1 MNAPASTSVRKDGI
15 VYLTLEDDDGS
26 LTAIAPKD
34 VDPDETYSHDLFTGS
49 EGSIERIDHGPLVV
63 AYSDLGRV
71 TLSSLRDALKVK
83 RCCQSS
89 PEIVCVD
96 KSGGQINHDLLNLD
110 DVHFQVEESRVA
122 AVITHLHATQPE
134 LSETAYAES
143 LHVVMQRYGCSVA
156 GVRYLTADGTT
167 FDDLGFDYSALG
179 LDPEVEAREAAENA
193 EIVRK
198 MVHYVEVTIITDDD
212 NGATKLIDA
221 GRALVAYLEAQRGGS
236 LTAGTIV
243 DLLRGGHTK
252 LLLGHKESAFL
263 DVKSQQ
269 YNVGVPGQPG
279 DQQKIE
285 LAQDVARFA
294 NGDQDAVLV
303 LGYGEG
309 KSGQDTV
316 INSIKEIKLKD
327 FDPATYVNIL
337 DARIVPAVTG
347 LTVDSVE
354 TSPGKGIIYI
364 FVPAQPAEMQP
375 YLVHG
380 VVAEGKVEG
389 AFFSIV
395 QRRGE
400 GSITITA
407 SQIHGYL
414 VAGKAFLK
422 GK

>member
-1 MNAPASTSVRKDGI
+1 MNAPPSSSARKDGV
-15 VYLTLEDDDGS
+15 VYLTLEDETGT
-26 LTAIAPKD
+26 LAISPEDA
-34 VDPDETYSHDLFTGS
+34 DPDRTYSHDLFIGT
-49 EGSIERIDHGPLVV
+49 EGSIERIKHGPLVI
-63 AYSDLGRV
+63 AYNDLARV
-71 TLSSLRDALKVK
+71 TLPSLRDALKVN
-83 RCCQSS
+83 RCCQRS

-96 KSGGQINHDLLNLD
+96 KGDGPINHNLLNLD
-110 DVHFQVEESRVA
+110 DVHLEVDDSQVVA
-122 AVITHLHATQPE
+122 IVTHSHATQPQM
-134 LSETAYAES
+134 SEAEYAES
-143 LHVVMQRYGCSVA
+143 LRVVMERYGCSVA
-156 GVRYLTADGTT
+156 GVRYLTADGAT
-167 FDDLGFDYSALG
+167 FDGLGFDYSGLG
-179 LDPEVEAREAAENA
+179 LDPEVEAKAAAENA
-193 EIVRK
+193 EIIRN
-198 MVHYVEVTIITDDD
+198 MVHVVEVSLNTDDD
-212 NGATKLIDA
+212 DGATKLIDA
-221 GRALVAYLEAQRGGS
+221 GRALAAYLEAHKGGS

-243 DLLRGGHTK
+243 DLLRGGHVK

-269 YNVGVPGQPG
+269 YNVGVPGKPG
-279 DQQKIE
+279 EQQKIE

-303 LGYGEG
+303 LGYEEG
-309 KSGQDTV
+309 KSGQDSV
-316 INSIKEIKLKD
+316 IQNIKEIKLKD

-414 VAGKAFLK
+414 VAGKAFLR

>member
-1 MNAPASTSVRKDGI
+1 MNAPASTSARKDGV
-15 VYLTLEDDDGS
+15 VYLTLEGDSGT
-26 LTAIAPKD
+26 LAVAPED
-34 VDPDETYSHDLFTGS
+34 ADPNETYLHELFIGR
-49 EGSIERIDHGPLVV
+49 EGSIERIDHGPLVSP
-63 AYSDLGRV
+63 YGDLSHV
-71 TLSSLRDALKVK
+71 TLSSLSDALKFN
-83 RCCQSS
+83 RCCQGS
-89 PEIVCVD
+89 PERIYVE
-96 KSGGQINHDLLNLD
+96 KSDGPINHDLLNLD
-110 DVHFQVEESRVA
+110 DVHLEVDDSQVSAIV
-122 AVITHLHATQPE
+122 TQLHPSQPE
-134 LSETAYAES
+134 LSEAEYAES
-143 LHVVMQRYGCSVA
+143 LGGVMERYGCRVA
-156 GVRYLTADGTT
+156 GVRYLTSDGTT
-167 FDDLGFDYSALG
+167 FDGLGFDYSGLG

-193 EIVRK
+193 EIIRN
-198 MVHYVEVTIITDDD
+198 MVHNVEVSLITDTDAR
-212 NGATKLIDA
+212 ATKLIDA
-221 GRALVAYLEAQRGGS
+221 GRALAAYLEAQKGGS

-263 DVKSQQ
+263 DVKSQK
-269 YNVGVPGQPG
+269 YNVGVSGQPG

-294 NGDQDAVLV
+294 NGNQDAVLV
-303 LGYGEG
+303 LGYEEG

-316 INSIKEIKLKD
+316 IKCIKEIKLEG
-327 FDPATYVNIL
+327 FDPATYLNIL
-337 DARIVPAVTG
+337 DARVVPAVTG

-364 FVPAQPAEMQP
+364 FVPAQPPEMQP

-414 VAGKAFLK
+414 VAGKAFLQ

>member
-1 MNAPASTSVRKDGI
+1 MNAPEFTSARKDGVI
-15 VYLTLEDDDGS
+15 YLTLEDDTGT
-26 LTAIAPKD
+26 LAVAPED
-34 VDPDETYSHDLFTGS
+34 ADPAESYLHDLYIGS
-49 EGSIERIDHGPLVV
+49 EGSIERMDNGPLVI
-63 AYSDLGRV
+63 AYGHLERV
-71 TLSSLRDALKVK
+71 RLSSLRDALKVD
-83 RCCQSS
+83 RCCQST

-96 KSGGQINHDLLNLD
+96 KGDGPVNHDLLDLD
-110 DVHFQVEESRVA
+110 AVHLEVDDARVA
-122 AVITHLHATQPE
+122 AIVVHRHATQPE
-134 LSETAYAES
+134 LSEAEYAES
-143 LHVVMQRYGCSVA
+143 LQVVMERYGCSVA
-156 GVRYLTADGTT
+156 GVRYVTADGTT
-167 FDDLGFDYSALG
+167 FDALRFDYSGLG

-193 EIVRK
+193 AIIRN
-198 MVHYVEVTIITDDD
+198 MVHNVEITLMTDVDY
-212 NGATKLIDA
+212 GATLLIDA
-221 GRALVAYLEAQRGGS
+221 GRALTAYLEAQKGGS

-243 DLLRGGHTK
+243 DLLRAGHTK

-269 YNVGVPGQPG
+269 YNVGVPGHTG

-303 LGYGEG
+303 LGYEEG
-309 KSGQDTV
+309 KSGQDSV
-316 INSIKEIKLKD
+316 IKNIKEIKLKN
-327 FDPATYVNIL
+327 FDPATYENIL

-347 LTVDSVE
+347 LTVDSIE

-364 FVPAQPAEMQP
+364 YVPAQPTEMQP
-375 YLVHG
+375 FLVHG
-380 VVAEGKVEG
+380 VVAEGKLEG

>member
-1 MNAPASTSVRKDGI
+1 M
-15 VYLTLEDDDGS
+15 E
-26 LTAIAPKD
+26 
-34 VDPDETYSHDLFTGS
+34 
-49 EGSIERIDHGPLVV
+49 
-63 AYSDLGRV
+63 
-71 TLSSLRDALKVK
+71 
-83 RCCQSS
+83 
-89 PEIVCVD
+89 
-96 KSGGQINHDLLNLD
+96 
-110 DVHFQVEESRVA
+110 
-122 AVITHLHATQPE
+122 
-134 LSETAYAES
+134 
-143 LHVVMQRYGCSVA
+143 RYGCSVV
-156 GVRYLTADGTT
+156 GVRYLTADGAT
-167 FDDLGFDYSALG
+167 FDGLGFDYSGLG
-179 LDPEVEAREAAENA
+179 LDPEVEARAAAENA
-193 EIVRK
+193 EIIRN
-198 MVHYVEVTIITDDD
+198 MVHDVEVRLRTEDDD
-212 NGATKLIDA
+212 GATKLIDA
-221 GRALVAYLEAQRGGS
+221 GRALVAYFEAHRGES

-252 LLLGHKESAFL
+252 LLLGHKESGFL

-279 DQQKIE
+279 EQQKIE

-294 NGDQDAVLV
+294 NGGQDAVLV
-303 LGYGEG
+303 LGYEEG
-309 KSGQDTV
+309 KSGQDSV
-316 INSIKEIKLKD
+316 IKSIKEIKLKD
-327 FDPATYVNIL
+327 FDPATYINIL

-364 FVPAQPAEMQP
+364 YVPAQPAEMQP

-400 GSITITA
+400 GSINITA

>member
-1 MNAPASTSVRKDGI
+1 MNAPESTSARRDGVI
-15 VYLTLEDDDGS
+15 YLTLEDETG
-26 LTAIAPKD
+26 TFTVAPED
-34 VDPDETYSHDLFTGS
+34 ADPDEEYSHNLYIGKK
-49 EGSIERIDHGPLVV
+49 GSIERIDNGPLVI
-63 AYSDLGRV
+63 AYGDLGGV
-71 TLSSLRDALKVK
+71 GLSSLRDALKVG
-83 RCCQSS
+83 RCCQRS

-96 KSGGQINHDLLNLD
+96 KGDGPINHDLLDLD
-110 DVHFQVEESRVA
+110 DVHLEVDDSRVA
-122 AVITHLHATQPE
+122 AIVMHRHATQPD
-134 LSETAYAES
+134 LSETEYAES
-143 LHVVMQRYGCSVA
+143 LRIVVERYGCSVA
-156 GVRYLTADGTT
+156 GVRYVTADGST
-167 FDDLGFDYSALG
+167 FDALGFDFSGLG

-193 EIVRK
+193 AIIRN
-198 MVHYVEVTIITDDD
+198 MVHNVEVTLMTDVDY
-212 NGATKLIDA
+212 GATVLVDA
-221 GRALVAYLEAQRGGS
+221 GRALTAYLEAQKGGS

-243 DLLRGGHTK
+243 DLLRAGHTK

-269 YNVGVPGQPG
+269 YNVGVSGHTG

-303 LGYGEG
+303 LGYEEG
-309 KSGQDTV
+309 KSGQDSV
-316 INSIKEIKLKD
+316 IKNIKEIKLKN
-327 FDPATYVNIL
+327 FEPATYVNIL

-364 FVPAQPAEMQP
+364 FVPAQPTEMQP

-400 GSITITA
+400 GSINITA